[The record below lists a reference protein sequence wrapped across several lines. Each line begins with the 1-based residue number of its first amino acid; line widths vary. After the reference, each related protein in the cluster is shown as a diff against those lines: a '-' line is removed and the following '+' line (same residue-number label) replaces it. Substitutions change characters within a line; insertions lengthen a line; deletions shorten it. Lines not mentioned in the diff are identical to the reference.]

1 MANHAE
7 DTFDDEPK
15 TSKKFR
21 FKYIV
26 TEVYGDV
33 PEGVMERGNFVYED
47 HYRGRSTDWNIYKL
61 STGKHVWGF
70 AGTYV
75 EKIPLAEFEKMR
87 SANA

>member
-1 MANHAE
+1 MN
-7 DTFDDEPK
+7 DREPA

-33 PEGVMERGNFVYED
+33 PEGAMERGNFVYED
-47 HYRGRSTDWNIYKL
+47 HYRGRSTDWNIYNVKTFTL
-61 STGKHVWGF
+61 VWGF

-75 EKIPLAEFEKMR
+75 EKIPLAEYEKMR
-87 SANA
+87 ATANA